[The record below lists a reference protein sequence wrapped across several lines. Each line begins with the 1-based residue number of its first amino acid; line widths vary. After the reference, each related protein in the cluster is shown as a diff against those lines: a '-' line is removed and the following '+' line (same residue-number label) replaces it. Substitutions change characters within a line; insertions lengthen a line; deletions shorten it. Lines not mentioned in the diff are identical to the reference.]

1 MKKTAG
7 HGWQR
12 PGMNSSDYGLSFG
25 HDHDYRTYS
34 GMDFSGVGPSQY
46 RRPDH
51 LVEEDICELLKWDT
65 EVDASDIEV
74 FVLDGLVTLKG
85 TVDNRHAKLK
95 AEILAN
101 DVRGVIDVKN
111 RIFIKKYFDLDP
123 DKIMARGPDGLFS
136 QEIIPR

>member
-1 MKKTAG
+1 
-7 HGWQR
+7 
-12 PGMNSSDYGLSFG
+12 MNSSDYGLSFG

-34 GMDFSGVGPSQY
+34 GMDFSGVGPSHY

-65 EVDASDIEV
+65 DV

-111 RIFIKKYFDLDP
+111 RISVKKYFDLDQ